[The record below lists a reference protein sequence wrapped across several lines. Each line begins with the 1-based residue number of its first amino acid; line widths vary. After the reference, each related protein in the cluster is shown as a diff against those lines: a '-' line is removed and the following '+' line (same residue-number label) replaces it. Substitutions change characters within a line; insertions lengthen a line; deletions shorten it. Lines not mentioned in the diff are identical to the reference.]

1 MKNIILTGMPGVG
14 KSTIGVV
21 LAKHMGYGFLD
32 SDLVIQEKEGKLL
45 HEIIKEKGID
55 GFLNL
60 ENEINASIEVERTVI
75 ATGGS
80 AVYGEQAMEHF
91 ASTGTVIYLSLPYDE
106 LEERLGDL
114 SKRGVVLKPGQ
125 TLGELMEERKAL
137 YEKYGEIV
145 IDCSGKQIREI
156 VAEIAEKLRT
166 V

>member
-1 MKNIILTGMPGVG
+1 MNNIILTGMPGVG

-45 HEIIKEKGID
+45 HEIIEERGIE

-60 ENEINASIEVERTVI
+60 EDEINTSIETERTVI

-80 AVYGEQAMEHF
+80 AVYGKRAMEHF
-91 ASTGTVIYLSLPYDE
+91 SSMGTIIYLFLPYDE

-114 SKRGVVLKPGQ
+114 NKRGVVLKPGQ
-125 TLGELMEERKAL
+125 TLGELMEEREAL
-137 YEKYGEIV
+137 YEKYGEFV

-156 VAEIAEKLRT
+156 VAEIVERL
-166 V
+166 